1 MFVPTEARRSSDDRY
16 RDFVEQSSEAIW
28 CADLAEPVRTDLT
41 VAEQVAQFV
50 ARGRLV
56 ECNTALATM
65 LGRSS
70 VAEVDGRLL
79 AQMVGQRNTEVLLEA
94 WIRAGYRLVDFDVE
108 VGVGAEATRWLS
120 VSMTGVVEDG
130 ALRQLWGICHDI
142 TDRRAELQTLE
153 YETQHDGLTG
163 LPNRAHFMSYLQATL
178 DECKRSGSTFG
189 VLLIDL
195 DHFKEVNDTLG
206 HYAGDHMLRAIGPR
220 LRSGLDPGRQ
230 LMARLGGDEF
240 AVVLKDFQ
248 SPDEPAEVAS
258 SLLVALREPFVV
270 DGAPLEIGASI
281 GGATYPADGID
292 GETLLRRADIAMY
305 LAKRTRR
312 GYAAYRANEDPHT
325 PRRLELLSDL
335 SAAIKSQQIV
345 LHFQPKVDLVSG
357 APAGLEVLSRW
368 PHPRHGMVPPTEFI
382 VLAEMGDV
390 IRAFTSLVIDSTF
403 TQWRDWAS
411 KGYDAT
417 FAINIS
423 ARSLAD
429 DGIVEELRRALD
441 RHHVPPGRIE
451 LEITERAFMI
461 DPEQTLTR
469 LQRLQALGVS
479 LTIDEFG
486 TAFSSLAFLR
496 RMPLR
501 ALKIDRS
508 FVAGMIDNAE
518 DRIVVEAAINLAHNL
533 GLKAEAGGIETQEQ
547 FDLLRSLGCD
557 LGQGW
562 HVARPMAASD
572 AWAAWERA
580 R

>member
-1 MFVPTEARRSSDDRY
+1 MTGARPGRTKRPERIVFPTEELQSSEGRY
-16 RDFVEQSSEAIW
+16 RDFVEHSPEAIW
-28 CADLAEPVRTDLT
+28 CADMAEPVRTDLP
-41 VAEQVAQFV
+41 AADQVAQFV
-50 ARGRLV
+50 AHGRLV
-56 ECNTALATM
+56 ECNSALATM

-70 VAEVDGRLL
+70 AAEVDGPLL
-79 AQMVGQRNTEVLLEA
+79 ARMVGQRNTKVLLEA
-94 WIRAGYRLVDFDVE
+94 WIRARYRLVDFDVE
-108 VGVGAEATRWLS
+108 VGVGAGTTRWLS

-130 ALRQLWGICHDI
+130 AVRRLWGICHDI
-142 TDRRAELQTLE
+142 TGRRAELRTLE

-163 LPNRAHFMSYLQATL
+163 LPNRAHFMSSLQATL
-178 DECKRSGSTFG
+178 DESKRSGSTFG

-240 AVVLKDFQ
+240 AVILKDFQ
-248 SPDEPAEVAS
+248 SFDELAEVAS
-258 SLLVALREPFVV
+258 SLLVALRAPFVV

-281 GGATYPADGID
+281 GGATYPADGTD

-325 PRRLELLSDL
+325 PRQLELLSEL
-335 SAAIKSQQIV
+335 SAAIKARQIV
-345 LHFQPKVDLVSG
+345 LHFQPKVDLVTG
-357 APAGLEVLSRW
+357 AMAGFEVLSRW
-368 PHPRHGMVPPTEFI
+368 PHPRHGMVPPAEFI

-390 IRAFTSLVIDSTF
+390 IRVFTSLVIDSTF
-403 TQWRDWAS
+403 TQWNDWAS
-411 KGYDAT
+411 KGYDST

-441 RHHVPPGRIE
+441 RRRVPPGRIE

-469 LQRLQALGVS
+469 WSRMTGRQRS
-479 LTIDEFG
+479 W
-486 TAFSSLAFLR
+486 S
-496 RMPLR
+496 
-501 ALKIDRS
+501 
-508 FVAGMIDNAE
+508 
-518 DRIVVEAAINLAHNL
+518 
-533 GLKAEAGGIETQEQ
+533 
-547 FDLLRSLGCD
+547 
-557 LGQGW
+557 
-562 HVARPMAASD
+562 
-572 AWAAWERA
+572 
-580 R
+580 